1 MPLSWMV
8 VLLMATQVV
17 PPELTHKV
25 EPVDDPGLKN
35 FLTDPARIEVT
46 VDSFGK
52 PMFLIG

>member
-1 MPLSWMV
+1 MV